1 LAEPVRKF
9 DERQWPVAIIV
20 GLLIVILV
28 NAIFIFVAVSGQDE
42 IAPSYYTEPR

>member
-1 LAEPVRKF
+1 MAEPVRKF
-9 DERQWPVAIIV
+9 DERLWPTAIIV